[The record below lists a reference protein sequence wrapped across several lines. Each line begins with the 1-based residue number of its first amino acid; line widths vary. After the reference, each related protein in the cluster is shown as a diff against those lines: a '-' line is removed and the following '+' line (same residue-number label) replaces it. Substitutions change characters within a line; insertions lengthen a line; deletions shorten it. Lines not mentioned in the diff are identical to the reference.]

1 MMVFAMKASHSI
13 NTISYICV
21 EDDIAFCHAIKAMK
35 HCLPWRKITQCQ
47 MNCFLEWN
55 KQIHYNHII
64 YIVNFML
71 DNIIRYLGKWRETNY
86 KMWYRIYLYH
96 YFFRFNKPPRHMRG
110 MRRIRK
116 IQNFHSKNNLPIQHS
131 NFHSKIISCVSRQK
145 SVKSFPQR
153 IINSSK
159 HNDW

>member
-55 KQIHYNHII
+55 KQINYNHIL
-64 YIVNFML
+64 NFIL
-71 DNIIRYLGKWRETNY
+71 DNITWDLRYLGKWREKNIKWGIGYNFTT
-86 KMWYRIYLYH
+86 IIFH
-96 YFFRFNKPPRHMRG
+96 FNKPTRHMRG

-145 SVKSFPQR
+145 CVKSFPPK
-153 IINSSK
+153 N
-159 HNDW
+159 H